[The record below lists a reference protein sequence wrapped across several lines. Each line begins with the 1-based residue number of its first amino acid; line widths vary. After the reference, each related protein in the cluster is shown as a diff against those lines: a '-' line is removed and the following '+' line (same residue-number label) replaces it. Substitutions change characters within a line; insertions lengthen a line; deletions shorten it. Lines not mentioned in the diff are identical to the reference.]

1 MVLGVPPQRVLL
13 PWLAQSHA
21 DGTFLGRPAR
31 PFNHFYVALEETQG
45 SLKNKL
51 AAWGFSG
58 TVRAAAIDQV
68 RPLTVEGMVKLI
80 PPDTEVLVIGNI
92 GALIENKLAS
102 PQRVLVLIPELR
114 ALTGEPNLTVVGIT
128 GASKSYGGRERIKGS
143 YVWPHFTDTVVILDP
158 GSQPDTVTAKISR

>member
-102 PQRVLVLIPELR
+102 PQRVLAAP
-114 ALTGEPNLTVVGIT
+114 
-128 GASKSYGGRERIKGS
+128 SCY
-143 YVWPHFTDTVVILDP
+143 
-158 GSQPDTVTAKISR
+158 